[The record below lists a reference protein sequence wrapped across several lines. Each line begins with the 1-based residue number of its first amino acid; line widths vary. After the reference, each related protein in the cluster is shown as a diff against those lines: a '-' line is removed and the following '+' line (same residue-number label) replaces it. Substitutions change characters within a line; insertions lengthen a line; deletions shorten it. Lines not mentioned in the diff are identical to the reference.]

1 MLSFCSFL
9 VFRSDEFELVRSI
22 CAEAGWSV
30 HGIIDPSKRYRFA
43 ASGTSEVSQA
53 SALPEFGGLRDGEDY
68 GQVLV
73 FEAGQ
78 DEADNA
84 IELIRAANLILEG
97 FPDRFSLSG
106 HGFKIPD
113 NPTEREEIF
122 ELVFRT
128 TGYFEQFTYRQTL
141 PVAVAVAAKAWSDS
155 SLIYAIHK
163 LAQSIMTESVSP
175 HSMHPRHRQV
185 FQKHSRDYSSHVGT
199 SVAINLAYSA
209 IQELGLDVKSS
220 SNNPRWLDNKEF
232 VWNPDVLKKLT
243 ARLIDAGVD
252 PEKTIDWVIRGER
265 SEVDVHPVRDTLAVH
280 SDGGDVRD
288 LELSLPDAINACE
301 YLRNFMTAHAFSS
314 SIPLLG
320 PYEVF
325 NTQQVARFLTLS
337 KCGLWNVWTDE
348 LKARY
353 T

>member
-1 MLSFCSFL
+1 MPSFCSFL
-9 VFRSDEFELVRSI
+9 VFRPDEFELVRAI

-30 HGIIDPSKRYRFA
+30 HGIMDPSMRYKF
-43 ASGTSEVSQA
+43 STVGVSEVSQA
-53 SALPEFGGLRDGEDY
+53 PALREYGDLRDGEEY
-68 GQVLV
+68 GQLLV
-73 FEAGQ
+73 FETGQ
-78 DEADNA
+78 DETDNV

-113 NPTEREEIF
+113 ASTKREEIF

-128 TGYFEQFTYRQTL
+128 TGYFEQFTYRRTL
-141 PVAVAVAAKAWSDS
+141 PIAVAVAAKAWSDS

-185 FQKHSRDYSSHVGT
+185 LQKHSSEFSSHVGT
-199 SVAINLAYSA
+199 SIAINLACSA

-220 SNNPRWLDNKEF
+220 SNNPRWLDSKKF
-232 VWNPDVLKKLT
+232 VWNPAVLKNLT
-243 ARLIDAGVD
+243 ARLKDSGID
-252 PEKTIDWVIRGER
+252 PNRTIDWVVRGEK
-265 SEVDVHPVRDTLAVH
+265 SEVEVHPIRDSMAVYSDGREVRDV
-280 SDGGDVRD
+280 
-288 LELSLPDAINACE
+288 ELSLPDAINSCE

-314 SIPLLG
+314 STPLLG
-320 PYEVF
+320 PYEVY
-325 NTQQVARFLTLS
+325 NIQQVARFLTLS

-348 LKARY
+348 LKAHY